1 LNVSATNS
9 GGNASYNLK
18 ANAVS
23 INTNT
28 STSSYSFNHTAIQ
41 GNQNY
46 ALEVTQGTITIIK
59 VFGDC
64 KSGTVASMPAGLV
77 DGINYNT
84 ADATRA
90 TVVLMRH

>member
-1 LNVSATNS
+1 MELPFSCRELECYATNS

-28 STSSYSFNHTAIQ
+28 STSSSGLTILLYS

-46 ALEVTQGTITIIK
+46 ALEVTQGTYYHNK
-59 VFGDC
+59 
-64 KSGTVASMPAGLV
+64 KSF
-77 DGINYNT
+77 
-84 ADATRA
+84 R
-90 TVVLMRH
+90 